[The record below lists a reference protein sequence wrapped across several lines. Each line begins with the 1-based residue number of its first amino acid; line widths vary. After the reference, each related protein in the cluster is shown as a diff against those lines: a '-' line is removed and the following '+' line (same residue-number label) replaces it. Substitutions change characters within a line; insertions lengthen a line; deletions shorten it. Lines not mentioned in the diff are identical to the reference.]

1 MKKVKETCESVLLD
15 FLKANPGYHKKC
27 NLYAVAED
35 WLAETVGRTL
45 RDMVEPEDGS
55 TPKAK
60 VDYYKGTR
68 RKVDLAMYAI
78 GDWQQPQIKYQQVEV
93 EGKIIYKEL

>member
-1 MKKVKETCESVLLD
+1 MKTKETCESVLLD
-15 FLKANPGYHKKC
+15 FLKENEGFHKKVH
-27 NLYAVAED
+27 LYAVAED
-35 WLAETVGRTL
+35 WSPEMVGRTL
-45 RDMVEPEDGS
+45 RNMANPKDGS

-68 RKVDLAMYAI
+68 RKIDLAMYAI

-93 EGKIIYKEL
+93 EGKIIYKEI